1 MCLLLVDCF
10 YSECLRLASYLQV
23 TTRSSLCLLCESRT
37 HFPAI
42 LSYHIHSRCD
52 VSTWCD
58 VMWCD
63 VMWCDVATY
72 MMRCDAM
79 WCDAMWCDV
88 MWRAMCDVMWCDV
101 NVREVIYL
109 PACRCWLSACLSA
122 VLPYTITPEREQCER
137 SVLLTVLVLV
147 ACWVVSACSS

>member
-58 VMWCD
+58 VMWVRDVMWCD
-63 VMWCDVATY
+63 VMWCDV
-72 MMRCDAM
+72 M
-79 WCDAMWCDV
+79 WLHTWCDV
-88 MWRAMCDVMWCDV
+88 MRCDVMRCDVMWCDERCV
-101 NVREVIYL
+101 TWCDVMWMCVKWYTFLPAAAGCL
-109 PACRCWLSACLSA
+109 PACLLCFHTPSHLRENSVRDQCCWL
-122 VLPYTITPEREQCER
+122 
-137 SVLLTVLVLV
+137 
-147 ACWVVSACSS
+147 CWC